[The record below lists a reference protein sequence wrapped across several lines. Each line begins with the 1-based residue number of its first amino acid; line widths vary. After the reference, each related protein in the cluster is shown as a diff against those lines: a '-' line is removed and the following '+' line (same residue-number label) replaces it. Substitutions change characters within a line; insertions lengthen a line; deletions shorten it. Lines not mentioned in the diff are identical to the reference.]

1 MKGIQ
6 WIHDLQKEY
15 ELVREHDPA
24 IHSKWEVTLYPYYI
38 AMQAYRR
45 AHELYLNG
53 HYYLAR
59 RISQRASRRTGIEIH
74 PGATIGKNFFIDH
87 GTGVVIGE
95 TAEIGDNVFLYHGV
109 TLGGTGKDVGKRHPT
124 VGNNVM
130 IGAESVIL
138 GPVTIGDNV
147 VIGASTVVMTDIP
160 ANTTVVGAPMRIVK
174 RRTEA
179 GTYIYDHEGR
189 FRYFL
194 DKEGLQHDDPPED
207 DPLYEDLP

>member
-1 MKGIQ
+1 MRANRKIRG
-6 WIHDLQKEY
+6 LQKEY

-38 AMQAYRR
+38 AMKAYRR
-45 AHELYLNG
+45 AHVLYERG
-53 HYYLAR
+53 HFYLAR
-59 RISQRASRRTGIEIH
+59 RISQRASRKTGIEIH
-74 PGATIGKNFFIDH
+74 PGARIGENFFIDH

-124 VGNNVM
+124 IGNNVM
-130 IGAESVIL
+130 IGAESVVL

-147 VIGASTVVMTDIP
+147 VIGAKSVVMTDIP

-174 RRTEA
+174 RRTEE
-179 GTYIYDHEGR
+179 GTYVYDREGQ
-189 FRYFL
+189 FKYFL
-194 DKEGLQHDDPPED
+194 DRNGVRRDSPPEGET
-207 DPLYEDLP
+207 L